1 MANGGMVSGRQL
13 ARVHNGAIWQ
23 LNTKHMSLVE
33 EVEALRGDLA
43 IANQKLN
50 ALGA

>member
-1 MANGGMVSGRQL
+1 
-13 ARVHNGAIWQ
+13 

-33 EVEALRGDLA
+33 EVASLRGDLA